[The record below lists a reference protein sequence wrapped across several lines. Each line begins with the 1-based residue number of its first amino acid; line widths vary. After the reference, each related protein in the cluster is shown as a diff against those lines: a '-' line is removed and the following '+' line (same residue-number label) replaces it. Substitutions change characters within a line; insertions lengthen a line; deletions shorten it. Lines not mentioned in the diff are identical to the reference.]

1 VNAALK
7 IVPPVEAPAEPWK
20 RYLPA
25 IDALRPLARQR
36 ERSLRAGLM
45 LQRDLAGAARRATSS
60 PEAEQA
66 FYVIEQIAGEHCLSD
81 MPEPNLLVLGQAL
94 AKMREAAL
102 EIAAATQR
110 DG

>member
-1 VNAALK
+1 MNAMLK
-7 IVPPVEAPAEPWK
+7 IVPTDDAPAEPWK

-25 IDALRPLARQR
+25 IDALRPMARLR

-45 LQRDLAGAARRATSS
+45 LQRDLAGVARRATVSV
-60 PEAEQA
+60 EAEQA

-81 MPEPNLLVLGQAL
+81 MPEPNLFALGQAL